1 MYKIPL
7 PRVLTDELGQEKTLM
22 PRDCPSVVRLEERA
36 AMASL
41 VAFETPHRCWALRM
55 CNEMTHA
62 GCVALDLGRHAFGA
76 PEF

>member
-22 PRDCPSVVRLEERA
+22 PRDCPSVVRLEKWA
-36 AMASL
+36 AMDSL
-41 VAFETPHRCWALRM
+41 VAVETPHRCWAPRM

-62 GCVALDLGRHAFGA
+62 GCVALDLGRRAFGA